1 MAINSIF
8 SIARSSLFAHQ
19 QALAVTSTNLA
30 NANNPNYS
38 RQVAYFST
46 TPPDYRARFTFG
58 SGVAVEDVMRIR
70 NSVTDN
76 QIRMNNQEFYDASKR
91 ASVLSQIESLFLEPS
106 EFGLSNLLTKFFNSW
121 DEVALDPQSL
131 ALRTDVVQSAELL
144 SEKIKSIYSGISQ
157 TKIDMYSEA
166 KEMTANINTII
177 KQIHAVNKQIY
188 EASVVNNDANDLLDK
203 RDALLEE
210 LSQYVNINVS
220 FDENNVAN
228 VSIGGVFA
236 VDGLHHKEF
245 KIVKDGDQLE
255 LFTTED
261 DVSATLSGGVLN
273 GLLDTYNVELPK
285 QLDTLDTL
293 ANTLMESVNAIHL
306 KGYSLTDPPQTG
318 FEFFTKYENGV
329 LEINKD
335 LVEDPFNLAISE
347 DGTTGNNNIAL
358 ELAKLKGETV
368 IDGKTISEY
377 YSDFITDVANEI
389 NLQSNNAES
398 YSLVLSQ
405 LQQAKLEHSGVST
418 DEEMMNVMKY
428 QRSYDAAAKLISV
441 ADDLLETLLTLV

>member
-368 IDGKTISEY
+368 IG
-377 YSDFITDVANEI
+377 
-389 NLQSNNAES
+389 L
-398 YSLVLSQ
+398 SLLSF
-405 LQQAKLEHSGVST
+405 G
-418 DEEMMNVMKY
+418 
-428 QRSYDAAAKLISV
+428 
-441 ADDLLETLLTLV
+441 